1 MTVFRTFWKL
11 VRKYKGMII
20 LYTVMLILFGSINM
34 SSNNQSLVFMASKPD
49 VLIVNNDIDEGI
61 TRNLIDY
68 VERNANLVDIKDNE
82 ESRDDALFYRDVSYI
97 IYIPNNY
104 RNDVLSGKNPVLDI
118 KSALDYEASFM
129 EMMLKRYIKIQN
141 VYANFYNNESD
152 IIEAINSSLI
162 SKSKIDITAKV
173 DTSKTERMSFYFNF
187 ASYSIMAVI
196 LYIISLVLMNI
207 PLIRELL

>member
-68 VERNANLVDIKDNE
+68 VEKNANLVDIKDNE

-118 KSALDYEASFM
+118 KSVLDYEASFM

-187 ASYSIMAVI
+187 ASYSIMVCYS
-196 LYIISLVLMNI
+196 LYY
-207 PLIRELL
+207 